1 MKKFFK
7 YSLASICIVL
17 IAFGIYIYTSGYR
30 IEVQQKGINSDVF
43 LKGFENAIELETD
56 ENGNYVVC
64 YEKEIVKIN
73 SDNKTE
79 KIYTNNSLEIEDVL
93 YMKENL
99 LILSKGDLLKFDLS
113 NGHVERI
120 LKDIPYGGENIKRKL
135 LEKDGKLLLSIGTYT
150 NTGIAEEG
158 DIFTKSFWDKSP
170 INLTLNGENYG
181 NDKTGAFREYGKE
194 SKENEEV
201 KAALLGNGAVYEVDI
216 NSKKSVLYSSG
227 IKNITSWDLNSKN
240 EIVCAVEGLEAEGVR
255 RALRDSDYIYKINK
269 GSWYGWPDY
278 SGGDK
283 ISSAKF
289 SDSKE
294 IAPLIKYPPEKNV
307 KGPYYEHNKLK
318 SISELAIDKKGILLE
333 KDTIVFFDNLEK
345 KLYSID
351 NNKVVK
357 EILSFDKNSKIEKI
371 IFLDTKCL
379 LLDSNSGYIYS
390 IQKDKMAFINEIP
403 KSIIVIII
411 TLGLVIMLI
420 LVNKALKR
428 KNIK

>member
-56 ENGNYVVC
+56 ENGNYFVC

-201 KAALLGNGAVYEVDI
+201 
-216 NSKKSVLYSSG
+216 
-227 IKNITSWDLNSKN
+227 
-240 EIVCAVEGLEAEGVR
+240 
-255 RALRDSDYIYKINK
+255 
-269 GSWYGWPDY
+269 
-278 SGGDK
+278 
-283 ISSAKF
+283 
-289 SDSKE
+289 
-294 IAPLIKYPPEKNV
+294 
-307 KGPYYEHNKLK
+307 
-318 SISELAIDKKGILLE
+318 
-333 KDTIVFFDNLEK
+333 
-345 KLYSID
+345 
-351 NNKVVK
+351 
-357 EILSFDKNSKIEKI
+357 
-371 IFLDTKCL
+371 
-379 LLDSNSGYIYS
+379 
-390 IQKDKMAFINEIP
+390 
-403 KSIIVIII
+403 
-411 TLGLVIMLI
+411 
-420 LVNKALKR
+420 
-428 KNIK
+428 